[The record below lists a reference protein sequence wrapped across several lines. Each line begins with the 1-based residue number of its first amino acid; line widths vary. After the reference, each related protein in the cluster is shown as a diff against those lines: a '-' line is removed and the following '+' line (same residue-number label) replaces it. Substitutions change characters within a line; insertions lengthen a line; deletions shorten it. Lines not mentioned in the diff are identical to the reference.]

1 MAKEEKKVPVWAPI
15 PCELTY
21 GKRTKTGN
29 VLPTTEP
36 ALLKMDV
43 ETLEFVFCDYK
54 DFELLRVGPE
64 SIEVLEITRV
74 GFFAPKT
81 ELLAVTEMDD
91 EGSVLT
97 FQARKIEK
105 RFRRQLTE
113 MVDEFVVGLYFRR
126 GNIWIRDEVAYEEYV
141 NETEE

>member
-1 MAKEEKKVPVWAPI
+1 MANEEKNVPVWAPI

-21 GKRTKTGN
+21 GKHTKSGS

-64 SIEVLEITRV
+64 SIEVLEITRT
-74 GFFAPKT
+74 GLFAPKT

-91 EGSVLT
+91 DGSILT

-105 RFRRQLTE
+105 RCRRQLTE
-113 MVDEFVVGLYFRR
+113 MVDAFVAGLYFRR
-126 GNIWIRDEVAYEEYV
+126 GNIWIRDEVAFEEYQG
-141 NETEE
+141 ETEE